1 MAEPTAVRAMR
12 HLAEAAAALAGFA
25 LFRILPIDAA
35 SALGASIARAIGPR
49 VPMSRH
55 AVANLRA
62 AFPDLAP
69 DEIAGIVRGVWDTV
83 GRTFAEFPHL
93 DAIAKDA
100 GTPGARVAVEGR
112 DTLAAV
118 RAGGAALLFSAHLAN
133 WELFAAVLPAL
144 GVPYAQIYRDPNNPA
159 VSWLARKVRR
169 VAPEDR
175 VPKGAEG
182 ARMALAVLGR
192 GGRLGMLVD
201 QKMNDGIAVP
211 FFGRDAM
218 TAPALARFALRFG
231 CPVVPVRL
239 ERTGGAR
246 FRVTFYPPLP
256 LDDTGDRAADVA
268 AIMAR
273 VNRVIEGWIRERP
286 DQWLWIHRR
295 WPDAGR

>member
-1 MAEPTAVRAMR
+1 MAEPAAIRALR
-12 HLAEAAAALAGFA
+12 HLAEAAVALAGFA

-35 SALGASIARAIGPR
+35 SALGGAIARAIGPR
-49 VPMSRH
+49 LPMSRH

-62 AFPDLAP
+62 AFPDLEP
-69 DEIAGIVRGVWDTV
+69 DEIAGVVRGVWDTV

-93 DAIAKDA
+93 DAITKDA
-100 GTPGARVAVEGR
+100 GTPGARVVVEGH
-112 DTLAAV
+112 DTLGAL

-133 WELFAAVLPAL
+133 WEMFASALAAL
-144 GVPYAQIYRDPNNPA
+144 GVPYAQVYRDPNNPY

-169 VAPEDR
+169 VVPEDR

-211 FFGRDAM
+211 FFGREAM

-256 LDDTGDRAADVA
+256 VEDTGDRAADAA

-286 DQWLWIHRR
+286 GEWLWIHRR

>member
-1 MAEPTAVRAMR
+1 MAEPAAVRAVR

-25 LFRILPIDAA
+25 LFRILPVDAA
-35 SALGASIARAIGPR
+35 SALGGSIARTIGPR
-49 VPMSRH
+49 LPMSRH
-55 AVANLRA
+55 AVANLRR

-69 DEIAGIVRGVWDTV
+69 DQIAHIVRGVWDTV
-83 GRTFAEFPHL
+83 GRTFAEYPHL

-112 DTLAAV
+112 DALAAV

-133 WELFAAVLPAL
+133 WEVFAPALAAL
-144 GVPYAQIYRDPNNPA
+144 GVPYAQVYRDPNNPY
-159 VSWLARKVRR
+159 VSWLARQVRR
-169 VAPEDR
+169 LSPEDM
-175 VPKGAEG
+175 VPKGPEG
-182 ARMALAVLGR
+182 ARLALAVLGC

-201 QKMNDGIAVP
+201 QTMNDGIAVP
-211 FFGRDAM
+211 FFGREAM
-218 TAPALARFALRFG
+218 TAPALARFALRFR

-239 ERTGGAR
+239 ERLGGAR

-256 LDDTGDRAADVA
+256 VADTGDRAADVA

-286 DQWLWIHRR
+286 GEWLWIHRR